1 MAINGDWHR
10 AHVLGQG
17 ASMDRRVAWHL
28 EHAAACGCRGIPQ
41 TVLDEV
47 ERRGRTAPVGPIAPP
62 DAGGPAPQR

>member
-1 MAINGDWHR
+1 MAINRDWHR

-41 TVLDEV
+41 TVLDELA
-47 ERRGRTAPVGPIAPP
+47 RRGLTAPPAARTDPGT
-62 DAGGPAPQR
+62 PAPQR